1 MQVSHGE
8 VPEDR
13 DNHDGRAQ
21 MEHLPTIEG
30 NPPTPRPIRLVER
43 WRVSWHGRRDA
54 KRRSGSDSN
63 DNNDNNDGSGDRG
76 DRAPVRPYLDSLR
89 AEAEAGQKAVG
100 IWLHQQ
106 VVPVDREAVRLLTLL
121 DQHRR
126 EPMDPPT
133 TTLTRVP
140 PDETD
145 PRPAFRIP
153 AWVVEAR
160 QAAEEQRAYQRR
172 IREQNDAEQQL
183 GQLGSI
189 RHHLI
194 ETARSAA
201 AAHLSRFEQ
210 LVALYHAA
218 LHRRYPR
225 QPQPEPA
232 RTPPPVTPES
242 WIHGDLP
249 LLALEVDNQLAESYR
264 WFLKEFATR
273 TSADRHHVPVEIPRA
288 G

>member
-1 MQVSHGE
+1 
-8 VPEDR
+8 
-13 DNHDGRAQ
+13 

-54 KRRSGSDSN
+54 PRRSGDH
-63 DNNDNNDGSGDRG
+63 GGEG
-76 DRAPVRPYLDSLR
+76 PAHPYLDSLR
-89 AEAEAGQKAVG
+89 AEAEAGQRAVG

-106 VVPVDREAVRLLTLL
+106 VVGVDREAVRLLTLL
-121 DQHRR
+121 DQYRR
-126 EPMDPPT
+126 EPMDQPT
-133 TTLTRVP
+133 ATLTRVP

-160 QAAEEQRAYQRR
+160 QAAEAQRAYEQR
-172 IREQNDAEQQL
+172 IQEQHAAEQQL

-194 ETARSAA
+194 EAARCAA

-210 LVALYHAA
+210 LVGLYNAA
-218 LHRRYPR
+218 LHRRYPHR
-225 QPQPEPA
+225 PQPEPGP
-232 RTPPPVTPES
+232 TPTPVTPQS

-273 TSADRHHVPVEIPRA
+273 TSADRHPIPVDVPRA

>member
-1 MQVSHGE
+1 
-8 VPEDR
+8 
-13 DNHDGRAQ
+13 

-54 KRRSGSDSN
+54 KKRSGDC
-63 DNNDNNDGSGDRG
+63 DGVGP
-76 DRAPVRPYLDSLR
+76 APYLNSLR
-89 AEAEAGQKAVG
+89 AQAETGQQAVG
-100 IWLHQQ
+100 TWLHQQ

-121 DQHRR
+121 DQYRR
-126 EPMDPPT
+126 EPVDPPT
-133 TTLTRVP
+133 ATLTRVP
-140 PDETD
+140 PDEAD

-160 QAAEEQRAYQRR
+160 QAAELHRAYQRR
-172 IREQNDAEQQL
+172 IQEQKKAEQQL

-194 ETARSAA
+194 ETARCAA

-210 LVALYHAA
+210 LVGLYNAA
-218 LHRRYPR
+218 LNRRYPR
-225 QPQPEPA
+225 RPQPGPP
-232 RTPPPVTPES
+232 RTAPPVTPES
-242 WIHGDLP
+242 WMHGDLP
-249 LLALEVDNQLAESYR
+249 LLALEVDNQLAENYR

-273 TSADRHHVPVEIPRA
+273 TSADRHPVPVEVPRA

>member
-1 MQVSHGE
+1 
-8 VPEDR
+8 
-13 DNHDGRAQ
+13 

-54 KRRSGSDSN
+54 KRRSGSDDTDS
-63 DNNDNNDGSGDRG
+63 SGDSDDRG
-76 DRAPVRPYLDSLR
+76 AAWPYLDSLR

-121 DQHRR
+121 DQYRR

-133 TTLTRVP
+133 ATLTRVP
-140 PDETD
+140 PDEAD

-172 IREQNDAEQQL
+172 IREQNVAEQQL

-201 AAHLSRFEQ
+201 TAHLSRLEQ
-210 LVALYHAA
+210 LAGLYNAA

-225 QPQPEPA
+225 RSQPAPV

-242 WIHGDLP
+242 WVHGDLP

-273 TSADRHHVPVEIPRA
+273 TSADRHPIPVEVPRA

>member
-1 MQVSHGE
+1 
-8 VPEDR
+8 
-13 DNHDGRAQ
+13 

-30 NPPTPRPIRLVER
+30 NPPTPRPIRLGER

-54 KRRSGSDSN
+54 IKRSSKNADSP
-63 DNNDNNDGSGDRG
+63 
-76 DRAPVRPYLDSLR
+76 ARPYLDSLR
-89 AEAEAGQKAVG
+89 AEAEAGQQAVG
-100 IWLHQQ
+100 TWLHQQ
-106 VVPVDREAVRLLTLL
+106 LVPVDREAVRLLTLL
-121 DQHRR
+121 DQYRR
-126 EPMDPPT
+126 EPMTRPT
-133 TTLTRVP
+133 ATLTRVP
-140 PDETD
+140 PDEAD

-160 QAAEEQRAYQRR
+160 HAAEAQRAYERR
-172 IREQNDAEQQL
+172 MREQHAAEQQL

-194 ETARSAA
+194 ETARCAA
-201 AAHLSRFEQ
+201 AAHMSRFEQ
-210 LVALYHAA
+210 LVGFYTAA
-218 LHRRYPR
+218 LQRRYPR
-225 QPQPEPA
+225 HPQPELG

-273 TSADRHHVPVEIPRA
+273 TSADRRPVPVEVPRT

>member
-1 MQVSHGE
+1 
-8 VPEDR
+8 
-13 DNHDGRAQ
+13 
-21 MEHLPTIEG
+21 MENLPTIEG

-54 KRRSGSDSN
+54 ARRSGDSDTRGT
-63 DNNDNNDGSGDRG
+63 DPGSA
-76 DRAPVRPYLDSLR
+76 APAHPDTPAHEDPPAHPDTPAYLESLR
-89 AEAEAGQKAVG
+89 AEAEAGQHAIG

-126 EPMDPPT
+126 DPVDRPA
-133 TTLTRVP
+133 TTLTRVAP
-140 PDETD
+140 EDAD

-153 AWVVEAR
+153 AWVIEAR
-160 QAAEEQRAYQRR
+160 QAAEAQRAYDRR
-172 IREQNDAEQQL
+172 IAEQHLAEQRL

-194 ETARSAA
+194 ETARCAA
-201 AAHLSRFEQ
+201 AAHRSRFEQ
-210 LVALYHAA
+210 LVALYTAA
-218 LHRRYPR
+218 LYRRHRGRPR
-225 QPQPEPA
+225 SGAGPGPA
-232 RTPPPVTPES
+232 PITPES
-242 WIHGDLP
+242 WMHGDLP

-273 TSADRHHVPVEIPRA
+273 TSADRRPVPVEVPRA